1 LNVPHVRLEEAV
13 EYIRGI
19 TFKPEDVIAM
29 GGDGAVVCM
38 RTKNI
43 QGTLEESD
51 LIAVPS
57 GFVKREELY
66 LRPGDVLISSANSW
80 NLVGKVVPVP
90 ELNYPATAGGFIAIV
105 RAKAEVVDARYLF
118 HWLNADPTQA
128 KIRNCGR
135 QTTNISNLSSKQFLG
150 LVLPRP
156 PLVEQQRVAVILDK
170 TDSLRRKRSE
180 AIRLVDDFLRAV
192 FIDMF
197 GDPDRNPKGFPVGTV
212 RDLVATANYGTS
224 EKANETSGRLPILR
238 MNNITYAGGWDL
250 SSIKYVDL
258 DERTQDKYMAV
269 KGDLLFNRTNSKE
282 LVGKTAVYDKE
293 EPMAIA
299 GYLVRVRM
307 NKHGNPHY
315 VSGYLNSV
323 HGKKTLQGRAKSI
336 VGMANI
342 NAQEMQDI
350 PLLLPPVALQN
361 KYALIVQT
369 TNERLKKFHTFSQE
383 ADALHAA
390 LSQRFFG
397 GAETVEGASC

>member
-1 LNVPHVRLEEAV
+1 MKTSARKLGDLLVPVQSVSPAISFGGSDFTYVDISSVDRERKRIREPQIIPALEA
-13 EYIRGI
+13 
-19 TFKPEDVIAM
+19 
-29 GGDGAVVCM
+29 
-38 RTKNI
+38 
-43 QGTLEESD
+43 
-51 LIAVPS
+51 PS
-57 GFVKREELY
+57 RARQLLME
-66 LRPGDVLISSANSW
+66 GDVLVSTVRPNLNTVAAVDSDFNDAIASTGFCVLRTDSTLLNSR
-80 NLVGKVVPVP
+80 
-90 ELNYPATAGGFIAIV
+90 F
-105 RAKAEVVDARYLF
+105 LF
-118 HWLNADPTQA
+118 HWVSSTQTVSRLVNLA
-128 KIRNCGR
+128 TGATYPAVSDKIIKSLTI
-135 QTTNISNLSSKQFLG
+135 Q
-150 LVLPRP
+150 LPSLDGQKRI
-156 PLVEQQRVAVILDK
+156 AAILDK
-170 TDSLRRKRSE
+170 VDSVICKRHQ
-180 AIRLVDDFLRAV
+180 AIRFADDFLRAV

-197 GDPDRNPKGFPVGTV
+197 GDPERNPKDFPVGTV
-212 RDLVATANYGTS
+212 RDLVSSANYGTS

-250 SSIKYVDL
+250 SSLKYVDL

-282 LVGKTAVYDKE
+282 LVGKTAVYDRE

-307 NKHGNPHY
+307 NEHGNPHY

-350 PLLLPPVALQN
+350 PLLLPPVALQE
-361 KYALIVQT
+361 KYALIVQS
-369 TNERLKKFHTFSQE
+369 TNERLKKFHIFSQE

-397 GAETVEGASC
+397 AVETVEDASC

>member
-1 LNVPHVRLEEAV
+1 VSGVWPIKTLDEVFDIARGGSPRPIQDFLTEDLHGVNWVMISDATSSDKFIEKTAKRIRPEGVSKSRMVNPGDFLLTNSMSFGRP
-13 EYIRGI
+13 YIMKTVGCIHDGWLLLR
-19 TFKPEDVIAM
+19 PRREDVHEDYFYHLLSSPAVYAQFQRLAA
-29 GGDGAVVCM
+29 GATV
-38 RTKNI
+38 KN
-43 QGTLEESD
+43 LNSD
-51 LIAVPS
+51 LVRSVLVP
-57 GFVKREELY
+57 F
-66 LRPGDVLISSANSW
+66 
-80 NLVGKVVPVP
+80 
-90 ELNYPATAGGFIAIV
+90 
-105 RAKAEVVDARYLF
+105 
-118 HWLNADPTQA
+118 
-128 KIRNCGR
+128 
-135 QTTNISNLSSKQFLG
+135 
-150 LVLPRP
+150 P
-156 PLVEQQRVAVILDK
+156 PKDEQKRVATILDK
-170 TDSLRRKRSE
+170 ADSLRRKRKE
-180 AIRLVDDFLRAV
+180 AIRLADDFLRAV
-192 FIDMF
+192 FLDMF
-197 GDPDRNPKGFPVGTV
+197 GEPDRNPKAFSLGTV
-212 RDLVATANYGTS
+212 RDLVASANYGTS

-282 LVGKTAVYDKE
+282 LVGKTAVYDRD

-307 NKHGNPHY
+307 NEHGNPHY
-315 VSGYLNSV
+315 VSGYLNSA

-350 PLLLPPVALQN
+350 PLLLPPVALQE
-361 KYALIVQT
+361 KYALIVQA

-397 GAETVEGASC
+397 AAETVEGASC